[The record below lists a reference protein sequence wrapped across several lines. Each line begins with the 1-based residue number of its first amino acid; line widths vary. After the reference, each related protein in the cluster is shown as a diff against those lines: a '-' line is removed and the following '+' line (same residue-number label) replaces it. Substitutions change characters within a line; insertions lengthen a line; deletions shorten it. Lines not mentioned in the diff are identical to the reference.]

1 MNEWLMFWKILIL
14 DRKLKNIYKI
24 CMNGSHM
31 TILFEQAYHGLLL
44 KLKVKVTNI
53 GRYSG
58 YQRIINHKNVWE
70 LSFGFFFSAFERLFS
85 SKIGQIYFVLNLNPK
100 F

>member
-1 MNEWLMFWKILIL
+1 MFWKILIL

-70 LSFGFFFSAFERLFS
+70 LSFGFFFLHLKGSSAAKLAKYILS
-85 SKIGQIYFVLNLNPK
+85 
-100 F
+100 